1 MSKFVKKNQKKTVLG
16 HFVYFFPIIGK
27 NEFFWKKKPLSV
39 FKYSNY
45 LPKHKKMRKLRSNS

>member
-27 NEFFWKKKPLSV
+27 NEFFWKKKP
-39 FKYSNY
+39 
-45 LPKHKKMRKLRSNS
+45 